1 MTDSAAGGNAGGH
14 DYADPPPFRTQL
26 GPILFLTAIFFLNFI
41 SRIIPSPLMPTIESD
56 LRLNHGEAG
65 ALFLLTAAGYFV
77 TLTGSGYV
85 SSRLQHRRTIIVS
98 AVAVGLALLSISL
111 GRSLWSLRLGLLG
124 LGMAAGLY
132 LPSAIASLTSLVGP
146 RHWGKAIAI
155 HELAPNLGFVLAPLL
170 TEVLL
175 AWVSWRG
182 ILSLVGAASLLTGIA
197 YALFGRGGDFPGESP
212 AFKSLRPLVA
222 EPSFWI
228 MMVLF
233 SLGISST
240 VGIYSM
246 LPLYLVAERGLEQNT
261 ANTLVAISRVLSLA
275 MALLS
280 GWATDRFGP
289 RPTMMAGLLLTGI
302 LTVLIAVVP
311 ISMIPSIVIAQAMP
325 AVCFFPAGFAAL
337 SYIGPP
343 GSRSIIVSFTIPVGF
358 LAGAGLMP
366 TLIGMMGDAGSFGLG
381 FGLVGGMIITGGLLS
396 RFLRLSRGHKS

>member
-1 MTDSAAGGNAGGH
+1 
-14 DYADPPPFRTQL
+14 
-26 GPILFLTAIFFLNFI
+26 
-41 SRIIPSPLMPTIESD
+41 MPTIESD